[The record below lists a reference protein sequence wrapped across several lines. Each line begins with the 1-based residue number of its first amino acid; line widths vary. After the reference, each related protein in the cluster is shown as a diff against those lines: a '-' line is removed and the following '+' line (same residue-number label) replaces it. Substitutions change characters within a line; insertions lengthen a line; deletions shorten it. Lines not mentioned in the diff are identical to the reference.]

1 MVRKYN
7 DFHKSVMVEEI
18 LSYLITKKDG
28 IYVDCTAGEGGHI
41 KAILE
46 FTNNK
51 AKIIGVDVD
60 YEVLEIAEQRLKDFS
75 DNVVL
80 IKSSYKDID
89 MVLRGLDIDK
99 VDGFL
104 MDLGVSTFQLKGENR
119 GFTFTKDEP
128 LDMRMDVQAKKNAA
142 YIVNNYSQEE
152 LRRIIFEYGE
162 EKRFA
167 HSISKSIIK
176 SRPINTT
183 QELVNA
189 IRKGLPSS
197 VTHDRRRHFATKTF
211 QALRIEVNEELKNIE
226 ETLAK
231 FESFLTTGARVAV
244 ISFHSLED
252 RIVKDFFKNNE
263 RYDFLTPKPILPTQ
277 EEIKYNPRSR
287 SAKLRVAEY
296 VGV

>member
-1 MVRKYN
+1 MVRKYD
-7 DFHKSVMVEEI
+7 DFHKSVMVEEV

-46 FTNNK
+46 FTDK
-51 AKIIGVDVD
+51 MARIIGVDVD
-60 YEVLEIAEQRLKDFS
+60 YEVLEIAEQRLKDLS

-89 MVLRGLDIDK
+89 MVLRGLGIDK

-119 GFTFTKDEP
+119 GFSFTKDEP
-128 LDMRMDVQAKKNAA
+128 LDMRMDNQAKKDAA

-167 HSISKSIIK
+167 HSISKSIVRN
-176 SRPINTT
+176 RPINTT

-189 IRKGLPSS
+189 IRKGLPSTQ
-197 VTHDRRRHFATKTF
+197 VYERHRHFATKTF

-231 FESFLTTGARVAV
+231 FENFLKVGARVAV
-244 ISFHSLED
+244 ITFHSLED
-252 RIVKDFFKNNE
+252 RIVKNFFKNNE
-263 RYDFLTPKPILPTQ
+263 KYDFLTLKPILPTQ
-277 EEIKYNPRSR
+277 EEIKNNPRSR

-296 VGV
+296 VGA

>member
-1 MVRKYN
+1 
-7 DFHKSVMVEEI
+7 MVEEV

-46 FTNNK
+46 FTDK
-51 AKIIGVDVD
+51 MARIIGVDVD
-60 YEVLEIAEQRLKDFS
+60 YEVLEIAEQRLKDLS

-80 IKSSYKDID
+80 IKSSYKDVD
-89 MVLRGLDIDK
+89 MVLRGLGIDK

-119 GFTFTKDEP
+119 GFSFTKDEP
-128 LDMRMDVQAKKNAA
+128 LDMRMDVQSEKDAA
-142 YIVNNYSQEE
+142 YIVNNYSEEE

-167 HSISKSIIK
+167 HSISKSIVK
-176 SRPINTT
+176 NRPINTT
-183 QELVNA
+183 LELVNA

-197 VTHDRRRHFATKTF
+197 QVHERHRHFATKTF

-226 ETLAK
+226 ETLSK
-231 FESFLTTGARVAV
+231 LENFLKVGARVAV
-244 ISFHSLED
+244 ITFHSLED
-252 RIVKDFFKNNE
+252 RIVKNFFKNNE
-263 RYDFLTPKPILPTQ
+263 RYNFLTPKPILPTQ
-277 EEIKYNPRSR
+277 EEIKNNPRSR

-296 VGV
+296 IGI

>member
-1 MVRKYN
+1 
-7 DFHKSVMVEEI
+7 MVEEV

-46 FTNNK
+46 FTNSE
-51 AKIIGVDVD
+51 AKVIGVDVD
-60 YEVLEIAEQRLKDFS
+60 YEVLEIAEQKLKDLS

-89 MVLRGLDIDK
+89 MVLRGLGIDK

-119 GFTFTKDEP
+119 GFSFTKDEQ
-128 LDMRMDVQAKKNAA
+128 LDMRMDVQAKKDAA

-176 SRPINTT
+176 NRPINTT

-197 VTHDRRRHFATKTF
+197 QVHERRRHFATKTF

-231 FESFLTTGARVAV
+231 FESFLKVEARVA
-244 ISFHSLED
+244 IITFHSLED
-252 RIVKDFFKNNE
+252 RIVKNFFKNND
-263 RYDFLTPKPILPTQ
+263 RYNFLTPKPILPTQ
-277 EEIKYNPRSR
+277 EEIKLNPRSR

-296 VGV
+296 IGA

>member
-1 MVRKYN
+1 
-7 DFHKSVMVEEI
+7 MVEEV

-46 FTNNK
+46 YTNK
-51 AKIIGVDVD
+51 MAKVIGVDVD
-60 YEVLEIAEQRLKDFS
+60 YEVLEIAEQRLKDLS

-119 GFTFTKDEP
+119 GFSFAKDEP
-128 LDMRMDVQAKKNAA
+128 LDMRMDVQAKKDAA
-142 YIVNNYSQEE
+142 YIVNNYSQED

-167 HSISKSIIK
+167 HSISKSIVK
-176 SRPINTT
+176 NRPINTT

-197 VTHDRRRHFATKTF
+197 QVHERHRHFATKTF
-211 QALRIEVNEELKNIE
+211 QALRIEVNQELKNIE

-231 FESFLTTGARVAV
+231 FESFLKGGARVAV
-244 ISFHSLED
+244 ITFHSLED
-252 RIVKDFFKNNE
+252 RIVKNFFKNNE
-263 RYDFLTPKPILPTQ
+263 RYNFLTPKPILPSQ
-277 EEIKYNPRSR
+277 EEIKHNPRSR

-296 VGV
+296 KGV

>member
-1 MVRKYN
+1 MVRKYD
-7 DFHKSVMVEEI
+7 DFHKSVMVEEV

-46 FTNNK
+46 FTNSK
-51 AKIIGVDVD
+51 AKVIGVDVD
-60 YEVLEIAEQRLKDFS
+60 YEVLEIAEQRLKDLS

-89 MVLRGLDIDK
+89 MVLRGLGIDK

-119 GFTFTKDEP
+119 GFSFTKDEP
-128 LDMRMDVQAKKNAA
+128 LDMRMDVQAKKDAA
-142 YIVNNYSQEE
+142 YIVNNYSQED

-176 SRPINTT
+176 NRPINTT
-183 QELVNA
+183 RELVNA

-197 VTHDRRRHFATKTF
+197 QVYERRRHFATKTF

-231 FESFLTTGARVAV
+231 FESFLKVGARVA
-244 ISFHSLED
+244 IITFHSLED
-252 RIVKDFFKNNE
+252 RIVKNFFKNND
-263 RYDFLTPKPILPTQ
+263 RYNFLTPKPILPSQ
-277 EEIKYNPRSR
+277 EEVKHNPRSR

-296 VGV
+296 MGA

>member
-1 MVRKYN
+1 MVRKYD
-7 DFHKSVMVEEI
+7 DFHKSVMIEEV
-18 LSYLITKKDG
+18 LAYLITEKNG

-46 FTNNK
+46 FTDK
-51 AKIIGVDVD
+51 MARIIGVDVD
-60 YEVLEIAEQRLKDFS
+60 YEVLEIAEQRLKDLS

-89 MVLRGLDIDK
+89 MVLRGLGIDK

-119 GFTFTKDEP
+119 GFSFTKDEP
-128 LDMRMDVQAKKNAA
+128 LDMRMDNQAKKDAA
-142 YIVNNYSQEE
+142 YIVNNYSQED

-167 HSISKSIIK
+167 YSISKSIIK
-176 SRPINTT
+176 NRPINTT

-189 IRKGLPSS
+189 IRKGLPISQ
-197 VTHDRRRHFATKTF
+197 VHERRRHFATKTF

-231 FESFLTTGARVAV
+231 FESFLKVGARAAV
-244 ISFHSLED
+244 ITFHSLED
-252 RIVKDFFKNNE
+252 RIVKNFFKNNE
-263 RYDFLTPKPILPTQ
+263 KYDFLTPKPILPSQ
-277 EEIKYNPRSR
+277 EEIKRNPRSR

-296 VGV
+296 IGV

>member
-1 MVRKYN
+1 
-7 DFHKSVMVEEI
+7 MVEEV

-46 FTNNK
+46 FTDK
-51 AKIIGVDVD
+51 MARIIGVDVD
-60 YEVLEIAEQRLKDFS
+60 YEVLEIAEQRLKDLS
-75 DNVVL
+75 DNIVL

-89 MVLRGLDIDK
+89 MVLRGLGIDK

-119 GFTFTKDEP
+119 GFSFTKDEP
-128 LDMRMDVQAKKNAA
+128 LDMRMDNQAKKDAA

-167 HSISKSIIK
+167 HSISKSIVRN
-176 SRPINTT
+176 RPINTT

-189 IRKGLPSS
+189 IRKGLPSTQ
-197 VTHDRRRHFATKTF
+197 VHERHRHFATKTF

-226 ETLAK
+226 ETLSK
-231 FESFLTTGARVAV
+231 LENFLKVGARVAV
-244 ISFHSLED
+244 ITFHSLED
-252 RIVKDFFKNNE
+252 RIVKNFFKNNE
-263 RYDFLTPKPILPTQ
+263 RYNFLTPKPILPTQ
-277 EEIKYNPRSR
+277 EEIKNNPRSR

-296 VGV
+296 VGT

>member
-1 MVRKYN
+1 
-7 DFHKSVMVEEI
+7 MVEEV

-46 FTNNK
+46 FTDK
-51 AKIIGVDVD
+51 MARIIGVDVD
-60 YEVLEIAEQRLKDFS
+60 YEVLEIAEQRLKDLS
-75 DNVVL
+75 DNIVL

-89 MVLRGLDIDK
+89 MVLRGLGIDK

-119 GFTFTKDEP
+119 GFSFTKDEP
-128 LDMRMDVQAKKNAA
+128 LDMRMDNQAKKDAA

-167 HSISKSIIK
+167 HSISKSIVRN
-176 SRPINTT
+176 RPINTT

-189 IRKGLPSS
+189 IRKGLPSTQ
-197 VTHDRRRHFATKTF
+197 VHERHRHFATKTF

-226 ETLAK
+226 ETLSK
-231 FESFLTTGARVAV
+231 LENFLKVGARVTV
-244 ISFHSLED
+244 ITFHSLED
-252 RIVKDFFKNNE
+252 RIVKNFFKNNE
-263 RYDFLTPKPILPTQ
+263 RYNFLTPKPTLPSQ
-277 EEIKYNPRSR
+277 EEIKRNPRSR

-296 VGV
+296 VGT